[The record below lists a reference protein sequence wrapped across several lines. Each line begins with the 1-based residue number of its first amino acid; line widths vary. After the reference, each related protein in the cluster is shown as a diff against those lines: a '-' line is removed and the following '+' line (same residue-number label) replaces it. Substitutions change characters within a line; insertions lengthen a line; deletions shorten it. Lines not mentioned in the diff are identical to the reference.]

1 MNQNSPRRSVVIA
14 GGAGGI
20 GRAMARR
27 WHAAG
32 AQVLVG
38 DCDPHG
44 LDRIRSE
51 FEDAVGAVQCDVT
64 NESDCAGL
72 VQLAEAHA
80 GRAVDVFIANAGVP
94 FAGPLRD
101 ASAADIARVIG
112 VNVVGSILCARA
124 AIGSLAR
131 GVDPLLL
138 FMGSLQSVTGR
149 AERSVY
155 TASKHAI
162 AGLVKS
168 LALELGPLGIRVNA
182 IAPTVLDTPFLHE
195 AYERAGIAVE
205 QGLQAAARSLP
216 LGCIPTVDEVADI
229 AMFLASPAARSITGQ
244 IVMVDGGASAGK
256 FLPRTTPA

>member
-1 MNQNSPRRSVVIA
+1 MDRNSLHRSVVIT

-20 GRAMARR
+20 GRAMAGR
-27 WHAAG
+27 WRAAG

-38 DCDPHG
+38 DSDLEG
-44 LDRIRSE
+44 LDRVRSE
-51 FEDAVGAVQCDVT
+51 FDGAVGVMHCDVT
-64 NESDCAGL
+64 IESDCERLIEQA
-72 VQLAEAHA
+72 QARA
-80 GRAVDVFIANAGVP
+80 GRAVDVFVANAGVP
-94 FAGPLRD
+94 FAGPLCD
-101 ASAADIARVIG
+101 ASAADIARVIE
-112 VNVVGSILCARA
+112 VNVVGSILSARA
-124 AIGSLAR
+124 AIGSLAQ

-138 FMGSLQSVTGR
+138 FTGSLQSVTGR

-195 AYERAGIAVE
+195 AYERAGIAVA

-216 LGCIPTVDEVADI
+216 LGRIPTVDEVADV

-244 IVMVDGGASAGK
+244 ILMVDGGATAGK
-256 FLPRTTPA
+256 FLPGVTRA